1 MMCGTGGRL
10 TKNCT
15 CGQFCSA

>member
-1 MMCGTGGRL
+1 MSL

-15 CGQFCSA
+15 CICN